1 VSRGEEA
8 RRGAAGAELD
18 PSGARP
24 NPRTRVPLRI
34 EEALVAA
41 AMAAIALITAA
52 NVALRYLTDVS
63 IAFTEEYSVALMVI
77 VALLGTSLAVA
88 GGRHIRIGYLVD
100 GLSPRMRRRAEMA
113 AMALVVLCFAL
124 IAWYG
129 ALLAWDEYR
138 FEVLSSGLGNPQWL
152 YTGWLP
158 LLSLAVIGRA
168 VGRMVRLARGS
179 DG

>member
-1 VSRGEEA
+1 
-8 RRGAAGAELD
+8 
-18 PSGARP
+18 
-24 NPRTRVPLRI
+24 
-34 EEALVAA
+34 
-41 AMAAIALITAA
+41 MAAIALITAA

-77 VALLGTSLAVA
+77 VALLGTSLAMA

-100 GLSPRMRRRAEMA
+100 GLPPPWRRRAEMA
-113 AMALVVLCFAL
+113 AMALAVLCFGL
-124 IAWYG
+124 IAGYG

-168 VGRMVRLARGS
+168 VGRMVRLARGR